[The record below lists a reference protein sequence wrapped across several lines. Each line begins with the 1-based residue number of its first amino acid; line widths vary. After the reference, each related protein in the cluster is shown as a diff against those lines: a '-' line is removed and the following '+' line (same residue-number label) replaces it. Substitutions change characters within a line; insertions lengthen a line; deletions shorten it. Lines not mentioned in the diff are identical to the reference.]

1 MRDLRADR
9 ILLLALGVPALLA
22 VAQQQWLRQR
32 PPRLVALTPAA
43 ASAGFAPERLDAV
56 CRSCIVMLGVAV
68 VFAPAH

>member
-1 MRDLRADR
+1 MTAISDPRTAQSSGAGELAHDVSERDPMACSCVR
-9 ILLLALGVPALLA
+9 
-22 VAQQQWLRQR
+22 
-32 PPRLVALTPAA
+32 LTPAA